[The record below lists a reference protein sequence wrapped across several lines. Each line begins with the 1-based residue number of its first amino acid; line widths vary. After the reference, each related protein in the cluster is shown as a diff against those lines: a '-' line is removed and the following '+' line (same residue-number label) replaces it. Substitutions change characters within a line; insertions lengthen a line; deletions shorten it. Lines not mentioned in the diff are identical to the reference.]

1 MWYNLTSN
9 WDKTSGGNWYNQQGD
24 ILRERKY
31 LKEWWEEKVLQ
42 IPLKKILLLKDSNT
56 SLTNQSKF
64 SRARLE
70 DIL

>member
-9 WDKTSGGNWYNQQGD
+9 WDKTSGGNWNNQQGD
-24 ILRERKY
+24 IPREIKY

-64 SRARLE
+64 SGARLE